1 MLDALN
7 TLFLVNSNND
17 INDLW
22 NKIITILMPTLMGI
36 DVMIAVFMIAFVVI
50 KGKGDKNSEERH
62 ETIRKIVW
70 ICILSMGFLLIVSIV
85 FGIRNII
92 FPLQQ

>member
-1 MLDALN
+1 MLSFFN
-7 TLFLVNSNND
+7 TLFLANSNND
-17 INDLW
+17 VNDLW

-36 DVMIAVFMIAFVVI
+36 DVMVAVFALAIVII
-50 KGKGDKNSEERH
+50 KGKGDKNGEERH

-70 ICILSMGFLLIVSIV
+70 ICGLAMAFLLIVSIV